1 MLQTP
6 CASDA
11 TCFFRCPK
19 PSLKT
24 YLDDQ
29 CQIFFVR
36 QFGLFAQ
43 PEAVVDGEPV
53 NGDGQVLGVD
63 LGELLAAWEEKPPN
77 KFILA
82 MEIEWE
88 L

>member
-1 MLQTP
+1 M
-6 CASDA
+6 
-11 TCFFRCPK
+11 
-19 PSLKT
+19 
-24 YLDDQ
+24 
-29 CQIFFVR
+29 
-36 QFGLFAQ
+36 
-43 PEAVVDGEPV
+43 DGEPV

-63 LGELLAAWEEKPPN
+63 LGELLAAWEERPPN